1 MRNQT
6 LDRDVCFNASCSGP
20 IDRPTWSLRPTASY
34 DRPVGNGPEQKE
46 EGLMGLMKK
55 LRNELVDIIEWI
67 DDSRSTLA
75 WRYPRY
81 QNEIKNGAELI
92 VREGQKAVF
101 VYRGQLAD
109 QFDPGHYTLV
119 SENLPILS
127 TLQGWKH
134 GFDSPFRSE
143 VYFINTRPV
152 TDLRWGTPQPVTVRD
167 PDFKMVQIRANGI
180 CVVRV
185 DDPAIFLREV
195 IGTDSAV
202 EIDEITELLRRVIIT
217 AFSDMVLESGLGAI
231 DLQGQQRSLSEK
243 LRDYVQERVDDE
255 YGLEIPSMEMTISL
269 PDEITAAMTRGVAKG
284 VETSGY
290 IDNVSDVNKLQQVAA
305 ADAMTAAA
313 NNPGGGGAMGDMMG
327 MGMGMAMAGQMAQ
340 TLQGSMG
347 GAAPAPAAAMPPP
360 LPSYYVALN
369 GEQAGPFNMEQMRS
383 GLSNGTMKPTDL
395 VWTNGMAGWTAANEV
410 PALAELFAVP
420 PPLPGNTP
428 PPVPPS
434 K

>member
-1 MRNQT
+1 
-6 LDRDVCFNASCSGP
+6 
-20 IDRPTWSLRPTASY
+20 
-34 DRPVGNGPEQKE
+34 
-46 EGLMGLMKK
+46 MGLMNK

-109 QFDPGHYTLV
+109 QFEPGHYTLE

-152 TDLRWGTPQPVTVRD
+152 TDLRWGTPQPITVRD
-167 PDFKMVQIRANGI
+167 PDFKMVQIRANGL

-185 DDPAIFLREV
+185 ADPAIFLREV

-217 AFSDMVLESGLGAI
+217 AFSDMVMESGLGAI
-231 DLQGQQRSLSEK
+231 DLQGQQRALSEK

-255 YGLEIPSMEMTISL
+255 YGLEIPSMEMKISL
-269 PDEITAAMTRGVAKG
+269 PEEITEAMTRGVAKG

-347 GAAPAPAAAMPPP
+347 GPTPAPAPAAPPP
-360 LPSYYVALN
+360 LPSYHVALN
-369 GEQAGPFNMEQMRS
+369 GQQAGPFNMEQMQA
-383 GLSNGTMKPTDL
+383 GLTNGDMKPTDL

-420 PPLPGNTP
+420 PPLPGQGTP

-434 K
+434 N